1 MTQINLSTK
10 QKKTPIENRLV
21 VAAGVVGEG
30 RNGNLG

>member
-1 MTQINLSTK
+1 MTQINLATK

-21 VAAGVVGEG
+21 VAGVVGEG